1 MAPLAGKRVL
11 VTGAARGLGAALSL
25 ALAEAK
31 CDVVMT
37 GRDAV
42 ALGQTAEAIAA
53 RTERCPTVLP
63 LDLTRPDH
71 ISDVAAHLASVPQ
84 GLDVLIHNGAGW
96 LAWRDAPYTAEEVSQ
111 AVNSSITGTFLL
123 TQALLPLLHRSAA
136 ADVLT
141 IGSCNALPG
150 AAVDGL
156 SVPFYVAK
164 QGQRALMDAFSR
176 TVAGRVR
183 WTCVHP
189 PNLADLSVF
198 DESVPGP
205 APRQGV
211 SSDDVVEAARFA
223 LTRPRHV
230 GLAEIVMRSTRWG
243 DDALGVATTP
253 ETGAATG

>member
-1 MAPLAGKRVL
+1 
-11 VTGAARGLGAALSL
+11 
-25 ALAEAK
+25 
-31 CDVVMT
+31 MT
-37 GRDAV
+37 GRDVV

-53 RTERCPTVLP
+53 RIARRPTVLP

-71 ISDVAAHLASVPQ
+71 ISGVAAHLAAAPQ
-84 GLDVLIHNGAGW
+84 GVDVLVHNGAGW
-96 LAWRDAPYTAEEVSQ
+96 LAWRNAPYTAEDVAQ
-111 AVNSSITGTFLL
+111 VVNSSITGTFLL

-141 IGSCNALPG
+141 IGSWNALPG

-156 SVPFYVAK
+156 SVPFYAAK

-189 PNLADLSVF
+189 PDLVDLPVF

-205 APRQGV
+205 GPRQGV
-211 SSDDVVEAARFA
+211 SNDDVVQAVLFA

-230 GLAEIVMRSTRWG
+230 ALAEIVMRSTRWG
-243 DDALGVATTP
+243 DDALGAATTP